1 MRSYD
6 RGLIKNVGERCFGL
20 ANELIDDDD
29 NDAEAKVKLIEKQS
43 SSLIV

>member
-20 ANELIDDDD
+20 ANELMDDDD
-29 NDAEAKVKLIEKQS
+29 DAEAKVKLIEKQS